1 MSTIRFDTVVFDLDG
16 TVADTAPDLAA
27 ALNHVLEAIGRTPL
41 PLAAVRTMI
50 GHGARA
56 LLRTG
61 LAATGEVDDGLV
73 ATHYPALLR
82 FYEEHIC
89 DLTQPYPHVEAAFD
103 ALTAQGIEIA
113 LCTNKPDRMTRLL
126 LNALGWQERFVTVV
140 AGDTLPVSKPDPAPL
155 ALAIE
160 RAGGGVAAFV
170 GDTIVDVETAKA
182 AGVPCIAVSFG
193 FADRRAAALGADRV
207 IDSFDELLPA
217 LATL

>member
-56 LLRTG
+56 LLRKG

>member
-56 LLRTG
+56 LLRKG

-73 ATHYPALLR
+73 ATHYPALFR